1 MKEGKLLRKL
11 KKLYIKRKF
20 PVKWYLQD
28 STFSFEIHH
37 HDGLIF
43 IGDDPVFHSDTYYW
57 NSQLEEIFDK
67 IKEMRAYFKKCDF
80 LRCVGNSMN
89 KDLPKRAI
97 VVLKSFG
104 EGGEINV
111 EFQGKTFVDDIAMY
125 EPFPH
130 MPHVK
135 TSTEKFE
142 ELRKKYPKLKTEP
155 KEKILEAPIVHIQ
168 KEDI

>member
-1 MKEGKLLRKL
+1 
-11 KKLYIKRKF
+11 
-20 PVKWYLQD
+20 
-28 STFSFEIHH
+28 
-37 HDGLIF
+37 
-43 IGDDPVFHSDTYYW
+43 
-57 NSQLEEIFDK
+57 
-67 IKEMRAYFKKCDF
+67 
-80 LRCVGNSMN
+80 
-89 KDLPKRAI
+89 
-97 VVLKSFG
+97 
-104 EGGEINV
+104 
-111 EFQGKTFVDDIAMY
+111 MY